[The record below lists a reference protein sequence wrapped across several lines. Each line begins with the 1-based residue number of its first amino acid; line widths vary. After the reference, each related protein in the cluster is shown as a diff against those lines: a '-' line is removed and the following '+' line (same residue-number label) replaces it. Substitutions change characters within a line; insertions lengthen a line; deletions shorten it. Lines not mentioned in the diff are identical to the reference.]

1 MDIRTLAT
9 ELVEQLRPGC
19 DRIEIA
25 GSIRRGKADPKDIE
39 IVAVP
44 CITDEIQELDLFGNV
59 VDTIVCD
66 HLYNQLQKLYAN
78 GTGPWTLDPNLRRNG
93 PKYKRL
99 MHWQTGIACDLF
111 IADASNWGNIL
122 TIRTG
127 PGDFSRELVTRAHR
141 FGLKQDG
148 GQLWR
153 EHRDGTRTVIPC
165 PEERDFF
172 AALHVPYLEPGERTV
187 EALRRVTA

>member
-1 MDIRTLAT
+1 MDIHTLAA

-19 DRIEIA
+19 ERIEIA

-39 IVAVP
+39 IVAVAKMDWE
-44 CITDEIQELDLFGNV
+44 CVHDLWGSVIDRESVDLLDKQINELRFAGEWDF
-59 VDTIVCD
+59 D
-66 HLYNQLQKLYAN
+66 HVLKRA
-78 GTGPWTLDPNLRRNG
+78 GS
-93 PKYKRL
+93 KYKRL
-99 MHWQTGIACDLF
+99 RHIVSGYCCDLF

-141 FGLKQDG
+141 YGLKQDG

-153 EHRDGTRTVIPC
+153 EHRDGTCTVIPC
-165 PEERDFF
+165 PEERNFF
-172 AALHVPYLEPGERTV
+172 AALKVPYLEPSERTV
-187 EALRRVTA
+187 EILRKAVLV